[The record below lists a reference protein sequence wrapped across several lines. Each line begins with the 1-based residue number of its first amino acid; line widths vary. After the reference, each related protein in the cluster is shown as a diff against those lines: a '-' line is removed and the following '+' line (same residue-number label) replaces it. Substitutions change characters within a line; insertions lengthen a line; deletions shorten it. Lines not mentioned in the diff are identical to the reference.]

1 MNYKNL
7 ILTAVFTLSSTSTFA
22 EDNALT
28 QGVVE
33 ATGMGTVDLSKTRN
47 KIQAKLLAKRAA
59 RVDAQR
65 NLLEMVEG
73 VRLTSGTTV
82 KDAQLESDLVAN
94 RVKGLLRGAFIV
106 EENIIEEEGD
116 LLAEVKLGLCINAS
130 LQECKA
136 RPKLS
141 QILLESLQ
149 QTKFAS
155 FKPESDGP
163 ATIAA
168 EKITG
173 LIINL
178 EGRDFDPFLGVRL
191 VTDKG
196 EEIYGPSHFKSNKGA
211 DWIHWA
217 ATTDEALGNSAI
229 VGDSP
234 LQLSA
239 AGISSEANVILS
251 NEAAV
256 KVYQG
261 NLNNQNFLSQG
272 RVILVLE
279 TES

>member
-1 MNYKNL
+1 MNYKQL
-7 ILTAVFTLSSTSTFA
+7 MLVSIFTLSGTQVFA
-22 EDNALT
+22 EENALT
-28 QGVVE
+28 QGVIE
-33 ATGMGTVDLSKTRN
+33 AAGMGTVDLAKTRN
-47 KIQAKLLAKRAA
+47 RIQAKLLAKRSA

-73 VRLTSGTTV
+73 VRVTSGTTV

-94 RVKGLLRGAFIV
+94 RVKGLLRGAFV
-106 EENIIEEEGD
+106 VAENIIEEDGD
-116 LLAEVKLGLCINAS
+116 LLAEITLGLCVNAS
-130 LQECKA
+130 LVECKA

-149 QTKFAS
+149 QSELENFAPQPDS
-155 FKPESDGP
+155 AIETGR
-163 ATIAA
+163 
-168 EKITG
+168 ITG
-173 LIINL
+173 LIVNL

-191 VTDKG
+191 VTEKG

-217 ATTDEALGNSAI
+217 ETTDEALGNAEL

-239 AGISSEANVILS
+239 SGISPEANVVLS

-256 KVYQG
+256 RVYQG
-261 NLNNQNFLSQG
+261 NLNNEDFLSQG
-272 RVILVLE
+272 RVILVLG

>member
-1 MNYKNL
+1 MNYKNM
-7 ILTAVFTLSSTSTFA
+7 ILTAIFTLTTTSTFA
-22 EDNALT
+22 EDNVLI

-33 ATGMGTVDLSKTRN
+33 ATGMGTVDLSKTQN

-73 VRLTSGTTV
+73 VRVTSGTTV

-94 RVKGLLRGAFIV
+94 RVKGLLRGAFVV
-106 EENIIEEEGD
+106 EENIIEEDGD
-116 LLAEVKLGLCINAS
+116 LLAEVKLGLCIDAS
-130 LQECKA
+130 LSECKA

-149 QTKFAS
+149 QTELTS
-155 FKPESDGP
+155 FKPESNAP
-163 ATIAA
+163 VAVTA

-191 VTDKG
+191 VTGKG
-196 EEIYGPSHFKSNKGA
+196 EEIYGPSHFKSAKGA

-217 ATTDEALGNSAI
+217 ATTAEALGNSEV

-239 AGISSEANVILS
+239 AGISSEANVVLS

-256 KVYQG
+256 RVYQS
-261 NLNNQNFLSQG
+261 NLNNQDFLSQG
-272 RVILVLE
+272 RVILVLG

>member
-1 MNYKNL
+1 MKYRQL
-7 ILTAVFTLSSTSTFA
+7 ILTATMMLFAASSMA
-22 EDNALT
+22 EENVLT

-33 ATGMGTVDLSKTRN
+33 ATGFGTVDLSKTKN
-47 KIQAKLLAKRAA
+47 KIQAKLLAKRSA

-73 VRLTSGTTV
+73 VRVTSGTTV

-94 RVKGLLRGAFIV
+94 RVKGLLRGAFVV
-106 EENIIEEEGD
+106 EQSITEEEGE
-116 LLAEVKLGLCINAS
+116 LLAEVKLALCVNAS
-130 LQECKA
+130 LATCKA

-149 QTKFAS
+149 QTNIES
-155 FKPESDGP
+155 FKPASDAP
-163 ATIAA
+163 IAV

-178 EGRDFDPFLGVRL
+178 EGREFDPFLGVRL

-196 EEIYGPSHFKSNKGA
+196 EEIYGPSHFKSNEGA

-217 ATTDEALGNSAI
+217 ATADEALGNSDL

-239 AGISSEANVILS
+239 SGISPEANVVLS

-256 KVYQG
+256 RVYQG
-261 NLNNQNFLSQG
+261 NLNNEDFLSQG
-272 RVILVLE
+272 RVILVLG

>member
-1 MNYKNL
+1 MIYKL
-7 ILTAVFTLSSTSTFA
+7 LLLTTLLALGAAPALS
-22 EDNALT
+22 EENALT

-33 ATGMGTVDLSKTRN
+33 AVGMGTVDLAKTRN
-47 KIQAKLLAKRAA
+47 KIQAKLLAKRSA

-73 VRLTSGTTV
+73 VRVTSGTTV

-94 RVKGLLRGAFIV
+94 RVKGLLRGAFVV
-106 EENIIEEEGD
+106 EENIIEEDGD

-130 LQECKA
+130 LAECKA

-149 QTKFAS
+149 QSKLENFT
-155 FKPESDGP
+155 PESGSP
-163 ATIAA
+163 ASD

-173 LIINL
+173 LVINL

-191 VTDKG
+191 VTEKG
-196 EEIYGPSHFKSNKGA
+196 KEIYGPSHFKSNKGA

-217 ATTDEALGNSAI
+217 ETANEAINNSEL

-234 LQLSA
+234 LLLSA
-239 AGISSEANVILS
+239 TDISPDANVVLS
-251 NEAAV
+251 NEAAIR
-256 KVYQG
+256 VYQG
-261 NLNNQNFLSQG
+261 NLNNEDFLSKG
-272 RVILVLE
+272 RVILVLG
-279 TES
+279 TDS